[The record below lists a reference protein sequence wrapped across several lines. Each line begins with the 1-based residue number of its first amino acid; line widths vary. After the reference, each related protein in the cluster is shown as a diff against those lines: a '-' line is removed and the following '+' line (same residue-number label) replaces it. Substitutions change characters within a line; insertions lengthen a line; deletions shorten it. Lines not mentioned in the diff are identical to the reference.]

1 MLRVISVTQAGI
13 LIITQMIGIIGIKG
27 PVQLASQLLKNKM
40 VFHKYIL
47 VLQQLAEENQV
58 FQDKVLEDLSPHH
71 QLNLLNLYNT
81 VHRYLI

>member
-27 PVQLASQLLKNKM
+27 PVQQASQLLKNKM

-71 QLNLLNLYNT
+71 QLNLLNLCNT